1 MLTALNTFASGYTSF
16 SNLDLSQQECL
27 PHTYQ
32 ALLEFLA
39 QVEYGKTGGYRQWIY
54 QTCTEFGW
62 YQSSEQPGHP
72 YGTKF
77 PVEFSVKV

>member
-1 MLTALNTFASGYTSF
+1 MYYSF
-16 SNLDLSQQECL
+16 SNLELSGQECL
-27 PHTYQ
+27 PHEYQ
-32 ALLEFLA
+32 GMLDFLG
-39 QVEYGKTGGYRQWIY
+39 QLEYGITGGYRQWIY

-62 YQSSEQPGHP
+62 YQSSDQPGHP